1 MSESRNIENK
11 KIAEEAMKLEE
22 TKYIQLLKNITS
34 IAIHGYTPE
43 GKTIFWNKASEN
55 LYGFTHDEAIGK
67 SIFELIIPR
76 EMQHYAEEE
85 IRKMLNS
92 GEPIVPSEFSFKRKE
107 GSRVSVYSSH
117 FVFKQRSKISEI
129 YRIDVELSEQK
140 KTERELIKIQN
151 KLKETLRTLKLVLEH
166 LPLRVYVKDLDLN
179 YIYCNTL
186 FANDAGF
193 DFDHEITGKSDY
205 DLSWSERADLIQ
217 SSDLD
222 VINTEMPMAG
232 TEEEL
237 TKASGETIWIKS
249 TKIPLQD
256 DDDSVIG
263 VLGIYEDIT
272 LQKMENIRREESL
285 SKFRNLSQATSDMFF
300 LPNLLSIYDYILN
313 TLSQHF
319 PDSII
324 SLSTF
329 DEAECSAKIID
340 IRGIDK
346 LVQQK
351 VGTISNL
358 FSIGETQVL
367 GTEYLQLLES
377 GKFTELKQGLT
388 EYTKNKVPVITAK
401 TIEKLL
407 RIGRVY
413 SIGIN
418 ASNNLLATVSFFT
431 PSKLSASESE
441 YIQSLVEQAAHVIE
455 NKISELAN
463 KSYIEELEAITNNSA
478 VWECWFGIDGNL
490 KWVNPTV
497 EMMTGYTPDEIY
509 EFPDFFETLFD
520 KADLDRVYN
529 DIAQAII
536 DDETHGENFEYNC
549 IRKNGTIF
557 PLLLDWQKVYNE
569 NGRFMGIKTSAK
581 DVSQLKK
588 RELVA
593 EQEIQELKQSNITK
607 DNLISII
614 GHDLKNPLT
623 GIVGFSEMLGEEY
636 LTISREQIKEY
647 QTIIHRQSKSMFD
660 LLENLLMW
668 SRAQSGKIKVQPIE
682 IDIRKMT
689 ESCFELLETAAVNK
703 KISLVNNVPKT
714 IRAYADSMMV
724 LTVIRNLISNAI
736 KFTPVGGRINVEG
749 AVQVGNVIVSIS
761 DNGVGISPD
770 KIEKVFE
777 NSQMTSSIG
786 TLGEKGT
793 GLGLYICKEFVEIN
807 DGRIWIESE
816 RNVGTTVFFTLPEK
830 PAKKR

>member
-11 KIAEEAMKLEE
+11 KIAEEAMKIEE
-22 TKYIQLLKNITS
+22 TKYIQLLKNINS

-55 LYGFTHDEAIGK
+55 LYGFTHEEAIGK
-67 SIFELIIPR
+67 TIFDLIIPR
-76 EMQHYAEEE
+76 ELQHFAEEE

-92 GEPIVPSEFSFKRKE
+92 GEPITPAEISFKRKE

-117 FVFKQRSKISEI
+117 FIFKQRNKISEI

-166 LPLRVYVKDLDLN
+166 LPLRVYLKDLDLN

-193 DFDHEITGKSDY
+193 DFDHEVTGKSDF
-205 DLSWSERADLIQ
+205 DLSWAERAEAIQ

-232 TEEEL
+232 AEEEL

-256 DDDSVIG
+256 DDDTVIG
-263 VLGIYEDIT
+263 LLGIYEDVT
-272 LQKMENIRREESL
+272 LQKMENIQREESL

-300 LPNLLSIYDYILN
+300 LPNLLAIYDYVLN
-313 TLSQHF
+313 TLHQHF
-319 PDSII
+319 GESIL
-324 SLSTF
+324 SLSTL
-329 DEAECSAKIID
+329 DETGSNAKIID

-346 LVQQK
+346 SVLQK

-358 FSIGETQVL
+358 FTVGDIHPL
-367 GTEYLQLLES
+367 GTDYIQLLKS
-377 GKFTELKQGLT
+377 GQFTELKQGLT
-388 EYTKNKVPVITAK
+388 EYTKNKLPVITAK

-407 RIGRVY
+407 RVDRVY

-418 ASNNLLATVSFFT
+418 ARENLLATVSFFT
-431 PSKLSASESE
+431 PSRLSSSETE
-441 YIQSLVEQAAHVIE
+441 YIQSLIDQAANVIE
-455 NKISELAN
+455 SKISELAN

-490 KWVNPTV
+490 RWVNPTV

-509 EFPDFFETLFD
+509 EMPDFFESLFD

-536 DDETHGENFEYNC
+536 DDAEHGENFEYNC
-549 IRKNGTIF
+549 VRKDGSTF
-557 PLLLDWQKVYNE
+557 PLLLDWQKVFSE
-569 NGRFMGIKTSAK
+569 NGQFMGIKTSSK
-581 DVSQLKK
+581 NVSKLKT
-588 RELVA
+588 RESFA
-593 EQEIQELKQSNITK
+593 ELEIQELKQSNITK

-636 LTISREQIKEY
+636 MTISREQIKEY

-689 ESCFELLETAAVNK
+689 DSCFELLETAAVNK
-703 KISLVNNVPKT
+703 KISLINNVPKT

-749 AVQVGNVIVSIS
+749 AVQVGNVIISIS
-761 DNGVGISPD
+761 DNGVGISSD

-830 PAKKR
+830 PSKKR

>member
-1 MSESRNIENK
+1 
-11 KIAEEAMKLEE
+11 
-22 TKYIQLLKNITS
+22 
-34 IAIHGYTPE
+34 
-43 GKTIFWNKASEN
+43 
-55 LYGFTHDEAIGK
+55 
-67 SIFELIIPR
+67 
-76 EMQHYAEEE
+76 MQHYAEEE

-509 EFPDFFETLFD
+509 EFPDFFETLFN

-569 NGRFMGIKTSAK
+569 NGQFMGIKTSAK

-593 EQEIQELKQSNITK
+593 ELEIQELKQSNITK